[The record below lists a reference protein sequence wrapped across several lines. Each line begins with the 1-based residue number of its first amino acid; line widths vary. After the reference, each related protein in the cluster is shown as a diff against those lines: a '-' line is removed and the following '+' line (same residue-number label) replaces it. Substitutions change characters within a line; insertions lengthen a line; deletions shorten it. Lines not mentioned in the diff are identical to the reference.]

1 MNAGVNTIK
10 ERAKEALKNE
20 FLRDAVKITTDRLRS
35 NKLAS
40 QEALG
45 NWEWWR
51 ERGRQ
56 IRTHVIANL
65 DYYLS
70 QLAANVR
77 KNGGHIY
84 FCETGEEAVEQVLA
98 IAKRV
103 NAKSVVKSKSMVS
116 EELHLNHALEAEGI
130 EAVETDLG
138 EYIIQL
144 AKEGPSHIIS
154 PAIHKNRHQVA
165 ELFAQADGRSSI
177 PSDTPTLTAFA
188 RAKLREKFMNGD
200 IGVTGCNFA
209 IAESGSICLF
219 TNEGNGRMVT
229 SLPRVHIAIMGME
242 RIVPTVED
250 LEVMMNLL
258 PRAGTG
264 QKLTSYVSVVS
275 GPRKSGEMDGPEEF
289 HLIVVDNGRSEILAD
304 EEFRQVLNCIRCG
317 ACLNVCPVY
326 RQIGGHAYG
335 WVYPGPIGAVIT
347 PLLNERNGQYQDLPY
362 ASSLCAACYEACP
375 VKIPLHDLLVKLR
388 ARNVEKGRT
397 SRWERL
403 SFRMYR
409 DTFRS
414 PKRYKV
420 AVRLASRLQKPL
432 VREGFIQAQL
442 PVLSGWTGARDLKGL
457 ARESFRDRWQ
467 KLQKE
472 LEQER
477 GETR

>member
-1 MNAGVNTIK
+1 VITERSTIK
-10 ERAKEALKNE
+10 ERAKEALKDDY
-20 FLRDAVKITTDRLRS
+20 LRGAVKSTTDRLRT

-56 IRTHVIANL
+56 IRAHVVANL

-70 QLAANVR
+70 QLAENVR
-77 KNGGHIY
+77 KNGGYIY
-84 FCETGEEAVEQVLA
+84 FCETGNEAVKQVIE

-103 NAKSVVKSKSMVS
+103 KARSVVKSKSMVS
-116 EELHLNHALEAEGI
+116 EELHLNHALEQEGI

-144 AKEGPSHIIS
+144 AKEGPSHIIAPS
-154 PAIHKNRHQVA
+154 IHKNRHQVA
-165 ELFAQADGRSSI
+165 ELFAEADGKDFI
-177 PSDTPTLTAFA
+177 PSDTQTLTAFA
-188 RAKLREKFMNGD
+188 RAKLREKFMTGE

-209 IAESGSICLF
+209 IAETGSVCLF

-229 SLPRVHIAIMGME
+229 SLPKVHIAIMGME
-242 RIVPTVED
+242 RILPTVED

-264 QKLTSYVSVVS
+264 QKLTSYVSIIT
-275 GPRKSGEMDGPEEF
+275 GPRKSGEVDGPEEF
-289 HLIVVDNGRSEILAD
+289 HLLVVDNGRSEILED
-304 EEFRQVLNCIRCG
+304 EDFRQVLHCIRCG

-347 PLLNERNGQYQDLPY
+347 PLLNERNDQYQDLPY

-397 SRWERL
+397 SRWEKL

-409 DTFRS
+409 HAFRS
-414 PKRYKV
+414 PKRYRV
-420 AVRLASRLQKPL
+420 AIRLASRLQKPFL
-432 VREGFIQAQL
+432 RHGFIQAQL
-442 PVLSGWTGARDLKGL
+442 PILNGWTGARDLRGFSG
-457 ARESFRDRWQ
+457 ESFRDRW
-467 KLQKE
+467 KTLQNE
-472 LEQER
+472 LEKDK
-477 GETR
+477 G